1 MRIILNGTPREVSEP
16 TTVSSLLREMGV
28 NPGLVAVEVN
38 LQIIDRADFTTTSLK
53 EGDKVEVIGFVGGGK
68 F

>member
-1 MRIILNGTPREVSEP
+1 MRIILNGTPREVSESI
-16 TTVSSLLREMGV
+16 TVSSLLKEMGI

-38 LQIIDRADFTTTSLK
+38 LQIIDRADFTTIPLK

>member
-1 MRIILNGTPREVSEP
+1 LRIILNGTPREVSEP